1 MNDPKMFRL
10 SLIRSGHSYRDPS
23 NEFVYFSND
32 IIYQVIYNS
41 YSLQKSNIFNNS
53 IHFSSRF
60 IIII

>member
-1 MNDPKMFRL
+1 MNDPKMFWL
-10 SLIRSGHSYRDPS
+10 SLIKSGHRDPS
-23 NEFVYFSND
+23 NAFVYFSND